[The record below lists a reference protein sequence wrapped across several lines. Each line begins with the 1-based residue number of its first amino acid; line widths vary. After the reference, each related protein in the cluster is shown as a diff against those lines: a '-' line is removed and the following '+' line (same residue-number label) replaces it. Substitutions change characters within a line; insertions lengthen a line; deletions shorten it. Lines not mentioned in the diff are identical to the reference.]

1 MVGEGTVKFSSRWL
15 LNQLFVYLSPYM
27 SYKCVHMKFGTILYR
42 KGVDLLTSLSWAL
55 GTALHLQAHTPEA
68 GKENVLIQDSPNDS
82 TYKQR
87 VLSEAG
93 YIVNDLLQ
101 EEIRRQSSPE
111 KENLHTDPSFL
122 NIDSYLQ
129 DINPLLVH
137 FITSAT
143 QTVRERLRS
152 SLGSGHDTNRLQV

>member
-1 MVGEGTVKFSSRWL
+1 MGIGYCVTVASTCIRGS
-15 LNQLFVYLSPYM
+15 
-27 SYKCVHMKFGTILYR
+27 I
-42 KGVDLLTSLSWAL
+42 
-55 GTALHLQAHTPEA
+55 
-68 GKENVLIQDSPNDS
+68 LIQEGPDDS

-101 EEIRRQSSPE
+101 EEIRRQSSSE
-111 KENLHTDPSFL
+111 KENLHTDPPFL
-122 NIDSYLQ
+122 NTDVYLQ

-143 QTVRERLRS
+143 QTL
-152 SLGSGHDTNRLQV
+152 LPPPGSTQLI

>member
-1 MVGEGTVKFSSRWL
+1 
-15 LNQLFVYLSPYM
+15 
-27 SYKCVHMKFGTILYR
+27 MKFGTILYH

-101 EEIRRQSSPE
+101 EQIRRQSSPE
-111 KENLHTDPSFL
+111 KENLHTDPFL

-143 QTVRERLRS
+143 QTVHECLRS
-152 SLGSGHDTNRLQV
+152 SPGTGHDTDRLDNISYCASYSTAQIQSSQLPCTIF

>member
-1 MVGEGTVKFSSRWL
+1 
-15 LNQLFVYLSPYM
+15 M
-27 SYKCVHMKFGTILYR
+27 SYKCVHMKFGTILYP

-68 GKENVLIQDSPNDS
+68 GEQNVLIQDSPNDS

-87 VLSEAG
+87 DLSEAG

-137 FITSAT
+137 FITSVT
-143 QTVRERLRS
+143 QTVRERLCS
-152 SLGSGHDTNRLQV
+152 SLGSGQNRHVKKVRQYFILCQLLYCTNPKQPTPIQSSS